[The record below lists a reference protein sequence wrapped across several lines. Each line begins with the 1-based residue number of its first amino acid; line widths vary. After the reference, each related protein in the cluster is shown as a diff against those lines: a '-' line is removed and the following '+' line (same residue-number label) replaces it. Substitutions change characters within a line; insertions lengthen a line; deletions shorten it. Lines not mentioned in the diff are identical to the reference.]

1 MKFYNRSNE
10 LQFFDKLRL
19 QKGKRL
25 IVIYGRRRIGKTT
38 LIKRAFE
45 GLGAFYYYVEVMKEE
60 TLLRELS
67 FTFLKA
73 FYTDWFNLFSATFER
88 YEYVIFVKPS
98 HHL

>member
-73 FYTDWFNLFSATFER
+73 FIQTGSTCFRTYF
-88 YEYVIFVKPS
+88 
-98 HHL
+98 